1 MTGQYL
7 NQHEVIADD
16 ENFAW
21 EMSKNFFIES
31 KMIICIDTDENSP
44 FSKYAF
50 SIQLDN
56 HTHVKIKPRITFFGQ
71 AQGPVSA
78 S

>member
-7 NQHEVIADD
+7 NQHQAIAND

-31 KMIICIDTDENSP
+31 KMIICIDMDENSP
-44 FSKYAF
+44 FGKYAF
-50 SIQLDN
+50 QHSIRQP
-56 HTHVKIKPRITFFGQ
+56 HTCKNE
-71 AQGPVSA
+71 A
-78 S
+78 